1 MFHTHQTNH
10 NRKEKTVKTTANKIT
25 REARLVVAFIS
36 LASIGLLWAIY
47 KNAQLGDAYGALVL
61 ASTVGALG
69 ALVAYIITTE
79 LRDIQSRKTRKML
92 NKYHTQQ
99 VNELSDAIAKLET
112 ENARLARSSFNTIE
126 TLCSEIDALKLSLE
140 TASLNENGLLNLV
153 RLACLYTVENAQQGA
168 IDERVTRYES
178 ERYEQMASDLNA
190 FAIVDSGELTNDRLT
205 WYAQAF
211 HNGEG
216 VGLGDSVK
224 RDELLERAQYAI
236 DGGDLVEQVATYTY
250 SATDALILGTLDKA
264 YTITNEYGRE
274 TVYPLA

>member
-1 MFHTHQTNH
+1 M
-10 NRKEKTVKTTANKIT
+10 KTTANKIT
-25 REARLVVAFIS
+25 REARIVVALLIASAFV
-36 LASIGLLWAIY
+36 LAWWITEAG
-47 KNAQLGDAYGALVL
+47 KLGDTYGQLVLIGALVFIS
-61 ASTVGALG
+61 AIGS
-69 ALVAYIITTE
+69 YIVTSE

-112 ENARLARSSFNTIE
+112 ENARNARSSFNTIE

-153 RLACLYTVENAQQGA
+153 RLACLYTIENAQQGA

>member
-1 MFHTHQTNH
+1 M
-10 NRKEKTVKTTANKIT
+10 KTTANKIT

-79 LRDIQSRKTRKML
+79 LRDIQSRKTRKTL

-99 VNELSDAIAKLET
+99 VTELSDVITKLERD
-112 ENARLARSSFNTIE
+112 NARLAHNSFDTIE
-126 TLCSEIDALKLSLE
+126 KLCSEIDALKLSLE
-140 TASLNENGLLNLV
+140 TATQNENGLLNLV
-153 RLACLYTVENAQQGA
+153 RLACYETVEGALNIDGIKFLGSDEGNA
-168 IDERVTRYES
+168 ERH
-178 ERYEQMASDLNA
+178 EQMVSDLNA
-190 FAIVDSGELTNDRLT
+190 FAVLDGELSNDCLS

-216 VGLGDSVK
+216 VGLGDVVK
-224 RDELLERAQYAI
+224 RDRLIEKANYAI
-236 DGGDLVEQVATYTY
+236 RGGDPVIDEPAYTY

>member
-1 MFHTHQTNH
+1 M
-10 NRKEKTVKTTANKIT
+10 KTTANKIT
-25 REARLVVAFIS
+25 REARIVVAVV
-36 LASIGLLWAIY
+36 LACIGGLLAGVYI
-47 KNAQLGDAYGALVL
+47 NAQRVDAVGALVL
-61 ASTVGALG
+61 ASAVGVLG
-69 ALVAYIITTE
+69 ASVAYIITTE
-79 LRDIQSRKTRKML
+79 LRDIQTRKTRNTL

-99 VNELSDAIAKLET
+99 VNELSDAIVKLERD
-112 ENARLARSSFNTIE
+112 NARLAYNSLENLENLSN
-126 TLCSEIDALKLSLE
+126 EIDALKLSLE

-153 RLACLYTVENAQQGA
+153 RLACLYTIENAQQGA

-190 FAIVDSGELTNDRLT
+190 FAIVDGGELTNDRLS